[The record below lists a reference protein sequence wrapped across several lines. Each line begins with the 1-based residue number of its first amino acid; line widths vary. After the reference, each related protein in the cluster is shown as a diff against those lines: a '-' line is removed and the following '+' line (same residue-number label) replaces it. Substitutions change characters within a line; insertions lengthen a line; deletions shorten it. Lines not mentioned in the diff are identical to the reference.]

1 MSPETFIFSMK
12 MIECLLPEKLCSL
25 REKIRRT
32 MAESSARQ
40 NSEAFSL
47 WWQSPDSPAVQTIR
61 ELRGE
66 FVPDPA
72 GSKLFKLIW
81 LVEEL
86 AACRPEAALRLAVE
100 ICLVNPVLKEE
111 RGRAASEKPSPEGS
125 VDSGLDLRFNHLF
138 LAPPL
143 SLSLRMLGRLA
154 QNPVDS
160 VLFPVFSCSP
170 VDKFLIPVPDKF
182 SFSGE
187 IRNLAYFLFQGKDAH
202 LQDIGKETEIFPFR
216 PLMIS
221 PAELDSGRVPVFV
234 VEFAEFRKRL
244 ITYFILLAACFSG
257 WTRAGLQ
264 RLISKKSGLAGIS
277 RADAE
282 ICHLATEVGRLQFAL
297 FHLSRKRKLQ
307 TEVETRKVEKICLKG
322 LHLASRAWRFKASR
336 D

>member
-25 REKIRRT
+25 RKKIRRT
-32 MAESSARQ
+32 MAESSNRQ
-40 NSEAFSL
+40 NSETFSL
-47 WWQSPDSPAVQTIR
+47 WWQTPGSPAVQTIS

-66 FVPDPA
+66 FVSDHA
-72 GSKLFKLIW
+72 GSKLFELIW
-81 LVEEL
+81 VVEEL
-86 AACRPEAALRLAVE
+86 AACRPKAALRLAVE
-100 ICLVNPVLKEE
+100 TGLINPVLKEE
-111 RGRAASEKPSPEGS
+111 RCGEVPEKPSPVGS
-125 VDSGLDLRFNHLF
+125 AGPGLDLRFNHLF

-154 QNPVDS
+154 QNPVDRL
-160 VLFPVFSCSP
+160 LFPVFSCGP
-170 VDKFLIPVPDKF
+170 VDKFLVPVPDGY
-182 SFSGE
+182 SASGE
-187 IRNLAYFLFQGKDAH
+187 IRSLAYFLFQGNNEH
-202 LQDIGKETEIFPFR
+202 LQDNGKETEIFPFR

-221 PAELDSGRVPVFV
+221 PAELAPGRLPVFM

-244 ITYFILLAACFSG
+244 ITYFILLSACFSG

-264 RLISKKSGLAGIS
+264 RLIGKKSSLAGIS

-282 ICHLATEVGRLQFAL
+282 ICHLATEVGRFQFAL

-322 LHLASRAWRFKASR
+322 LHLASRAWRFQTSR

>member
-1 MSPETFIFSMK
+1 

-25 REKIRRT
+25 RKKIRWT
-32 MAESSARQ
+32 MTESSNRK

-47 WWQSPDSPAVQTIR
+47 RWQTPDSPAVQTVS
-61 ELRGE
+61 ELLGE
-66 FVPDPA
+66 FVSDSA
-72 GSKLFKLIW
+72 ASKLFKLIW

-86 AACRPEAALRLAVE
+86 AACRPTAALRLTVE
-100 ICLVNPVLKEE
+100 TGLINPALKEE
-111 RGRAASEKPSPEGS
+111 RSGASPVKLSPVRS
-125 VDSGLDLRFNHLF
+125 DDPGLDLRFNHLF

-143 SLSLRMLGRLA
+143 SLSLRMLRRLA
-154 QNPVDS
+154 QNPVDR
-160 VLFPVFSCSP
+160 VLFPVFSCGP
-170 VDKFLIPVPDKF
+170 ADKFLVPLGVEF
-182 SFSGE
+182 SASGE
-187 IRNLAYFLFQGKDAH
+187 IRSLAYFLFQGKDEH
-202 LQDIGKETEIFPFR
+202 LQDNGKEMEIFPFR
-216 PLMIS
+216 PLMIR
-221 PAELDSGRVPVFV
+221 PVELDSGRGPVFV

-244 ITYFILLAACFSG
+244 ITYFILLSACFSG

-282 ICHLATEVGRLQFAL
+282 ICYLATEVGRLQFAL

-322 LHLASRAWRFKASR
+322 LHLASRAWRFHTSR